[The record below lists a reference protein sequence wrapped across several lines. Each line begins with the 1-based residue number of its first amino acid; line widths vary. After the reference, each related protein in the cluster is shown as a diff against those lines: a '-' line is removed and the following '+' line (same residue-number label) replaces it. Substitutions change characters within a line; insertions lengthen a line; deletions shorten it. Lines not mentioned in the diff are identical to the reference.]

1 MPVAWEVFIRLLL
14 RRRRPLWLHLAR
26 TTGTASAAL
35 AAHHLVELLL
45 LVSVEDGLD
54 LARGRLPDLHHL
66 GAAIVLRQRGIVAE
80 GLHLLGF
87 VFEDGLDLL
96 LLRFSQVELLAHA
109 LQTLVSGRRLPL
121 APAPP
126 AARPRALRR
135 KHWGPARQHRENHVC
150 DEYVFLH

>member
-14 RRRRPLWLHLAR
+14 RRLRPLWLHLAR

-96 LLRFSQVELLAHA
+96 LLRVGQVELLGQA
-109 LQTLVSGRRLPL
+109 LQPLVSSRRLPL
-121 APAPP
+121 PAS
-126 AARPRALRR
+126 PRAALLLARLR
-135 KHWGPARQHRENHVC
+135 KHYGSARQHR
-150 DEYVFLH
+150 